1 MSKNPIKVALIGNP
15 NVGKTSVFNQLT
27 GTRQK
32 VGNYAGVTVE
42 RKVGFFQLPSG
53 NQVRVLDLPGTY
65 SLDATSPDEAV
76 TRDVC
81 LGKIKDESQQD
92 AFLCVVDATNLKL
105 HLGLVLEMI
114 ELGRPILLVLN
125 MMDEARRR
133 GMQINTQKLSE
144 RLGVPVVETV
154 AVRDSGI
161 QNLMHAL
168 DQGKFAVPQ
177 TELTGLTGSQHQRIQ
192 TILHDVVQFVDEE
205 DKQDAIVI
213 ELYAKQFGW
222 EARYAGDDKTLG
234 KANVRLIEGINTLG
248 VDLADPAAQDDKV
261 VTELHLPVGKKVIFK
276 MRSQDVLHSAYMPH
290 FRAQMNC
297 VPGMITQF
305 SFTPTVTTADMR
317 TDAAIVAKVDKIN
330 KIRTKNSAKIVAEG
344 GTALDPYTFDYL
356 LLCNKICG
364 SSHYNMQMKIVVD
377 TPEEFKTWLSDKPT
391 LAQQWKEA
399 NAPKPV
405 ETAVAPAVDSTKV
418 VAQVIK

>member
-1 MSKNPIKVALIGNP
+1 MTSFLVFIILVL
-15 NVGKTSVFNQLT
+15 VGIAVWQLT
-27 GTRQK
+27 KIFDLTQIGASSDDAEIANDK
-32 VGNYAGVTVE
+32 DNSVNGYLMFAF
-42 RKVGFFQLPSG
+42 VGFIYLF
-53 NQVRVLDLPGTY
+53 TIY
-65 SLDATSPDEAV
+65 SLYAWGD
-76 TRDVC
+76 
-81 LGKIKDESQQD
+81 
-92 AFLCVVDATNLKL
+92 
-105 HLGLVLEMI
+105 LVL
-114 ELGRPILLVLN
+114 GTP
-125 MMDEARRR
+125 A
-133 GMQINTQKLSE
+133 SE
-144 RLGVPVVETV
+144 HGP
-154 AVRDSGI
+154 DYD
-161 QNLMHAL
+161 NLMYIS
-168 DQGKFAVPQ
+168 FAIIFFV
-177 TELTGLTGSQHQRIQ
+177 Q
-192 TILHDVVQFVDEE
+192 TITQFLLHYFAFKYRGKEGQKALYFADNNKLEAIWTIIPVIVLAGLIMYGLYTWNNIMFVNEE

-305 SFTPTVTTADMR
+305 AFTPTVTTADMR
-317 TDAAIVAKVDKIN
+317 NDEAIMAKVNKIN
-330 KIRTKNSAKIVAEG
+330 KIRTENSKKIVAEG

-364 SSHYNMQMKIVVD
+364 ASHYNMQMKIVVD
-377 TPEEFKTWLSDKPT
+377 TPADFKKWLAEKPT

-399 NAPKPV
+399 NAPAPAAA
-405 ETAVAPAVDSTKV
+405 EATNAVAVDSTKV